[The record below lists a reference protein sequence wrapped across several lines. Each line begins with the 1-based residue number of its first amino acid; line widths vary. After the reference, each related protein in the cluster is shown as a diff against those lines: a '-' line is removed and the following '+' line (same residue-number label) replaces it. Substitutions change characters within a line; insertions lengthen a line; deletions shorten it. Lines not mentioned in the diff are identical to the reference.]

1 MSLGAC
7 LKKSCLS
14 LFIAGLVLVSVN
26 ISGAQVLSSIPGV
39 GNLELGSVKVVPF
52 AQVGYKN
59 IGFSFNLP
67 LSSSV
72 VFDPDRSLALDLS
85 FRDAGVW
92 VGSIGF
98 DARLLS
104 TFFVS
109 LRADGNATKNI
120 EVFTAENF
128 RYYGNPNPYTW
139 RGSQLQWWDID
150 GMAGYDFCKDWSVVA
165 GLRYDKLTVGLRDPV
180 DATGRPLPITIPLPP
195 PSTASQTVSTTGD
208 LTVKTWIPYIG
219 LQLNTT
225 NYKAL
230 LVYSPFA
237 SPEVITPQK
246 LLAVIRRTS
255 LPVEQE
261 GFVWKFT
268 KTGSFLEGSFEYNM
282 PIRESLQLGLW
293 ARGTWTRFSGDGS
306 WDGNHVADGEGNTY
320 SDSLSAT
327 GTLSTYGLS
336 GGVAASL
343 SF

>member
-1 MSLGAC
+1 M
-7 LKKSCLS
+7 
-14 LFIAGLVLVSVN
+14 
-26 ISGAQVLSSIPGV
+26 
-39 GNLELGSVKVVPF
+39 
-52 AQVGYKN
+52 
-59 IGFSFNLP
+59 
-67 LSSSV
+67 
-72 VFDPDRSLALDLS
+72 
-85 FRDAGVW
+85 
-92 VGSIGF
+92 F

-104 TFFVS
+104 SFFVS

-120 EVFTAENF
+120 QVFAAENYQYWGLPVPF
-128 RYYGNPNPYTW
+128 TW

-180 DATGRPLPITIPLPP
+180 DATGRPLPISAGSGDI
-195 PSTASQTVSTTGD
+195 SITGEV
-208 LTVKTWIPYIG
+208 TVKTWIPYIG

-225 NYKAL
+225 NYRAL

-237 SPEVITPQK
+237 SPEVVTPQR
-246 LLAVIRRTS
+246 LLNFRLS
-255 LPVEQE
+255 DGFYEHE

-293 ARGTWTRFSGDGS
+293 TRGTWMRFSGDGS
-306 WDGNHVADGEGNTY
+306 WDGNYAHDHTAPFA
-320 SDSLSAT
+320 DSLSAT

>member
-1 MSLGAC
+1 
-7 LKKSCLS
+7 
-14 LFIAGLVLVSVN
+14 
-26 ISGAQVLSSIPGV
+26 
-39 GNLELGSVKVVPF
+39 
-52 AQVGYKN
+52 
-59 IGFSFNLP
+59 
-67 LSSSV
+67 
-72 VFDPDRSLALDLS
+72 
-85 FRDAGVW
+85 
-92 VGSIGF
+92 
-98 DARLLS
+98 
-104 TFFVS
+104 
-109 LRADGNATKNI
+109 
-120 EVFTAENF
+120 
-128 RYYGNPNPYTW
+128 
-139 RGSQLQWWDID
+139 
-150 GMAGYDFCKDWSVVA
+150 MAGYDFCKDWSVVL

-180 DATGRPLPITIPLPP
+180 NATGRPLPISIPHPP
-195 PSTASQTVSTTGD
+195 PSTLSQTVSITGD
-208 LTVKTWIPYIG
+208 VTVKTWIPYIG

-246 LLAVIRRTS
+246 LLAVIRRPS

-261 GFVWKFT
+261 GFLWKFT

-293 ARGTWTRFSGDGS
+293 ARGTWMRFSGDGS